1 MNWMLRAWIVPGLLL
16 SGMAANGQSVTQI
29 AEYFPADCQLALVS
43 ADLGATCAEF
53 QQTRVGETLTG
64 PNFAVLID
72 HLRRH
77 ELGGPLNLRPI
88 FGFDWRELQE
98 VHQPGGLAVFSGSDG
113 TLSLVWIFIGSASQD
128 EAAPLPMAS
137 LYFTSQGFSQSTDHR
152 AGIHVTTLRPPVGRE
167 KERTRVLFAAQG
179 FYGIADSPE
188 AADRLLSQ
196 KPGTALASDPL
207 WQETIRVGTTAE
219 PRPGDVTLFLRP
231 FELWEMVQKTR
242 SARESQ
248 KVADAPAAAAKSDKS
263 DPDPLVSAR
272 QLGFDGVRA
281 VAGQLTFPASAG
293 RDWEIS
299 VRLITPRPFK
309 NAMRLLELKPG
320 SAPPIPDFLSANI
333 DTASFWRWDFPT
345 AMHGFGNLFDE
356 ANEPGPDGVGL
367 FEDMLD
373 GLRDDP
379 EGVQVDLRREVFA
392 NLGPNVMSFSDRGGP
407 RTDAQ
412 PEGGRTLYEVQ
423 VRDQATVA
431 DALRRFYHGDE
442 RVTYQR
448 RDEYDVWTVPEGSSL
463 FVEGESDSVVSVRAL
478 ALGENRMLVGTDA
491 ELLRTTL
498 EGGPQSERLKED
510 DGWLAL
516 WNGMRQRG
524 ESSWWGL
531 SRLEGTMAPQYAKAV
546 EPEVDEKAGVIAS
559 LWRILLFGTTAAET
573 EVPSNFAPSF
583 DQVRPALARVGVL
596 MSPLQEG
603 WNVTISAER
612 TPE

>member
-1 MNWMLRAWIVPGLLL
+1 MKWLLRVWIVPCLLL
-16 SGMAANGQSVTQI
+16 SGMSAFGQSVGQI
-29 AEYFPADCQLALVS
+29 AEHFPADSRFALVS

-53 QQTRVGETLTG
+53 QQTRVGQTLTG

-113 TLSLVWIFIGSASQD
+113 GLSLVWIFVGSASQD
-128 EAAPLPMAS
+128 ETTPLPMAS
-137 LYFTSQGFSQSTDHR
+137 LYFTSQGFSLSTDNR
-152 AGIHVTTLRPPVGRE
+152 AGTQITTLRPPAGRE
-167 KERTRVLFAAQG
+167 QERTRVLFAAQG

-196 KPGTALASDPL
+196 KPGTSLASDPL
-207 WQETIRVGTTAE
+207 WQNTLRSGTTAE

-231 FELWEMVQKTR
+231 FELWEMVRKNN
-242 SARESQ
+242 SASESQ
-248 KVADAPAAAAKSDKS
+248 SAADVPTATDASDAS
-263 DPDPLVSAR
+263 EPDPLVSAR
-272 QLGFDGVRA
+272 QLGFDGVLA
-281 VAGQLTFPASAG
+281 VAGQLTFPASAA
-293 RDWEIS
+293 RDWELS

-320 SAPPIPDFLSANI
+320 AAPPIPDFLSANVN
-333 DTASFWRWDFPT
+333 TANFWRWDFPT
-345 AMHGFGNLFDE
+345 AMRGFGNLFDQ

-379 EGVQVDLRREVFA
+379 EGVQVDLRREVFE
-392 NLGPNVMSFSDRGGP
+392 NLGPNVMSFTDRGGP
-407 RTDAQ
+407 QTDAQ
-412 PEGGRTLYEVQ
+412 PDGDRTLYDVQ
-423 VRDQATVA
+423 VRDQAMVA

-448 RDEYDVWTVPEGSSL
+448 RGQYDVWTVPEGSSL

-478 ALGENRMLVGTDA
+478 ALGKNRMLVGTDA
-491 ELLRTTL
+491 ELLHTTL
-498 EGGPQSERLKED
+498 EGGSPSERLKDD

-516 WNGMRQRG
+516 WNGMQQRG
-524 ESSWWGL
+524 EASLWGL
-531 SRLEGTMAPQYAKAV
+531 SRLEDTMAPEYAKAV
-546 EPEVDEKAGVIAS
+546 APEVDENAGVIAS

-573 EVPSNFAPSF
+573 EVPYDFAPPF
-583 DQVRPALARVGVL
+583 DQVRPALSRAGVL
-596 MSPLQEG
+596 MSPLEEG